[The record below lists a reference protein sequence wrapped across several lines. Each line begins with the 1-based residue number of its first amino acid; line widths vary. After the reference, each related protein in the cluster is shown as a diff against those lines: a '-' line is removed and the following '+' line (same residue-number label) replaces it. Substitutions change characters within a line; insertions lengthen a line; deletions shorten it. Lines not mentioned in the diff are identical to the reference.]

1 MRDKE
6 IRLEHLLFAAWLILF
21 SWLVTR
27 VKFFTQTGLSKPQL
41 ISFFLLKVMAGIFY
55 GWIGLYYG
63 GLAKMQDTW
72 SFHIGSIE
80 EYKLLFKDPG
90 EFFTNLFRDPYESS
104 GVATFFGSDNSYWND
119 LKGNLFIKVLSVF
132 NVLSTGNY
140 YINVIFYSFVTL
152 FGPLAIYRVMSDVFP
167 SKKLPVLLATF
178 LIPSFIYWTS
188 GLHKEGLIFTGISL
202 IIYAIYFGTKEK
214 KWGVK
219 RIASLVTGLLLL
231 LALRNFIFVIIIGA
245 IIAWLLANRKP
256 KYGLA
261 IFTGTYLI
269 FIVLFF
275 TLRYIEP
282 RLDFPQAVV
291 DKQKAFLQISPGN
304 STIPTTELESN
315 AGSFLKNIPQA
326 VNLSILRPFPSD
338 VNHILS
344 LAAAIE
350 IDVLLFLFIIFLLW
364 RKRESRSSNLVLFC
378 VFFSLSL
385 LLAIGF
391 TANNLGAIVRYRSV
405 VIPLL
410 IIPIAAQIDWRR
422 IEMAFSNNIKNKN
435 NIINSSD

>member
-1 MRDKE
+1 
-6 IRLEHLLFAAWLILF
+6 
-21 SWLVTR
+21 
-27 VKFFTQTGLSKPQL
+27 
-41 ISFFLLKVMAGIFY
+41 MAGIFY

-72 SFHIGSIE
+72 SFHISSLE
-80 EYKLLFKDPG
+80 EYKLLFNDPG

-119 LKGNLFIKVLSVF
+119 LKGNLFIKVLSIF
-132 NVLSTGNY
+132 NVFSTGNY
-140 YINVIFYSFVTL
+140 YINVIFYSFITF
-152 FGPLAIYRVMSDVFP
+152 FGPLAIYRVMSDVVP
-167 SKKLPVLLATF
+167 SGKLPVLLSTF
-178 LIPSFIYWTS
+178 LVPSFIYWTS

-214 KWGVK
+214 KWGIK
-219 RIASLVTGLLLL
+219 RIASLVIGLLLL
-231 LALRNFIFVIIIGA
+231 LTLRNFVFLIMIGA
-245 IIAWLLANRKP
+245 IMAWLLANRKP

-261 IFTGTYLI
+261 IFAGTY
-269 FIVLFF
+269 FVFVVLFF
-275 TLRYIEP
+275 TLRYIDP
-282 RLDFPQAVV
+282 GLDLPQAVV
-291 DKQKAFLQISPGN
+291 DKQKAFLQLSPGN
-304 STIPTTELESN
+304 STIPTTELSPS

-326 VNLSILRPFPSD
+326 VNLSMIRPFPSD

-364 RKRESRSSNLVLFC
+364 RKRESRPSNLVLFC

-410 IIPIAAQIDWRR
+410 IIPIVARIDWKR
-422 IEMAFSNNIKNKN
+422 IESAFNNNIKNKN
-435 NIINSSD
+435 NIINSAE

>member
-1 MRDKE
+1 
-6 IRLEHLLFAAWLILF
+6 
-21 SWLVTR
+21 
-27 VKFFTQTGLSKPQL
+27 
-41 ISFFLLKVMAGIFY
+41 
-55 GWIGLYYG
+55 
-63 GLAKMQDTW
+63 MQDTW
-72 SFHIGSIE
+72 SFHLGSLE
-80 EYKLLFKDPG
+80 EYRLLFIDPG

-132 NVLSTGNY
+132 NVFSTGNY

-152 FGPLAIYRVMSDVFP
+152 FGPLAMYRVMSDVFP
-167 SKKLPVLLATF
+167 SGKLPVLLATF
-178 LIPSFIYWTS
+178 LVPSFIYWTS

-202 IIYAIYFGTKEK
+202 IIYAVYFGTKEK
-214 KWGVK
+214 KWGIK
-219 RIASLVTGLLLL
+219 RIASLVTGLMLL

-245 IIAWLLANRKP
+245 VIAWLLANRKP
-256 KYGLA
+256 QHGLA
-261 IFTGTYLI
+261 IFTGTYLV
-269 FIVLFF
+269 FIIIFF
-275 TLRYIEP
+275 TARNIDP

-291 DKQKAFLQISPGN
+291 DKQKAFLQLSPGN
-304 STIPTTELESN
+304 STIPTTELSPT

-326 VNLSILRPFPSD
+326 VNLSMLRPFPSD

-350 IDVLLFLFIIFLLW
+350 IDILLFLFIAFLLW
-364 RKRESRSSNLVLFC
+364 RKRESRPNNLVLFC

-405 VIPLL
+405 IIPLL
-410 IIPIAAQIDWRR
+410 IIPIVARIDWKR
-422 IEMAFSNNIKNKN
+422 IEVAFGNNIKNKN
-435 NIINSSD
+435 NI